1 MSLSSKFANWFN
13 KNWLDAGGLIT
24 PATAADYI
32 GIKRQSVHYLIMTD
46 KIRKF
51 VFEYKHEYVD
61 ENDNPMPDIPEEITS
76 RIYVSF
82 EDTRKYKDKKIAN
95 ERKRADFEG
104 YEHEE

>member
-1 MSLSSKFANWFN
+1 
-13 KNWLDAGGLIT
+13 
-24 PATAADYI
+24 
-32 GIKRQSVHYLIMTD
+32 MTD